1 MLFLQEEIDL
11 PLRNETMEWRLCLY
25 SCRGTCWKAAYLSGR
40 QASFAPKNTVTA
52 KGSPPPSTRG
62 NTFSKTCSAHL
73 VLYPPY
79 PLRTTSTYSGQYI
92 YIYKLGM
99 FQNLHHQPPK
109 EKNIYMYM
117 LEAMKGN
124 STVRAKWLARE
135 APQPPSSKE
144 NSVIES
150 PKR

>member
-1 MLFLQEEIDL
+1 
-11 PLRNETMEWRLCLY
+11 
-25 SCRGTCWKAAYLSGR
+25 
-40 QASFAPKNTVTA
+40 
-52 KGSPPPSTRG
+52 
-62 NTFSKTCSAHL
+62 
-73 VLYPPY
+73 
-79 PLRTTSTYSGQYI
+79 
-92 YIYKLGM
+92 M

-109 EKNIYMYM
+109 EKNIYVYM

>member
-1 MLFLQEEIDL
+1 MFLQEEIDL
-11 PLRNETMEWRLCLY
+11 TLRNETMEWRLCLY

-79 PLRTTSTYSGQYI
+79 PLSTTSTYSGQYI
-92 YIYKLGM
+92 YIRQGCFKISII
-99 FQNLHHQPPK
+99 NHQK
-109 EKNIYMYM
+109 RKIYIYVY
-117 LEAMKGN
+117 
-124 STVRAKWLARE
+124 VRSHERKQYR
-135 APQPPSSKE
+135 SSKM
-144 NSVIES
+144 VG
-150 PKR
+150 KRSTPASFIKGKLSD